1 MFSFFLSA
9 SFPISENNF
18 GNKANQMQM
27 LPHSYGTE
35 CQEIRFASLC
45 NINRPHITHGMF
57 IPHSGTGFLPS
68 ILFGMYECGGVG
80 VAGL

>member
-1 MFSFFLSA
+1 MFCFFLLA
-9 SFPISENNF
+9 AFPISENNF

-45 NINRPHITHGMF
+45 A
-57 IPHSGTGFLPS
+57 
-68 ILFGMYECGGVG
+68 ILT
-80 VAGL
+80 AHT